1 MTFEKK
7 HHHYGEWT
15 KGRLAEAVVVTGP
28 AKMIFLAGFWA
39 EHEQTGEIVGQ
50 PELRSGVYSEVCRR
64 PS

>member
-28 AKMIFLAGFWA
+28 AKMIFLAGIW
-39 EHEQTGEIVGQ
+39 
-50 PELRSGVYSEVCRR
+50 PSRSKWVK
-64 PS
+64 